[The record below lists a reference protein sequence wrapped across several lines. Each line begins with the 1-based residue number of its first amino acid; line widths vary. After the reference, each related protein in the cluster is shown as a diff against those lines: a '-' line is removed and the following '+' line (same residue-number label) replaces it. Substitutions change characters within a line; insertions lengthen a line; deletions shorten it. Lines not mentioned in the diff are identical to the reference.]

1 MLKMNERIADER
13 IAEFDAKFATIQP
26 KPKLTMKDVEALQK
40 YGEDWVSDLE
50 MYMIVKIETKGDVV
64 RK

>member
-1 MLKMNERIADER
+1 MLKMNERIADGR
-13 IAEFDAKFATIQP
+13 IAELDAKFAKI
-26 KPKLTMKDVEALQK
+26 KPKLTIKDVEALQK

-50 MYMIVKIETKGDVV
+50 MYMIVKIATKGEVV

>member
-1 MLKMNERIADER
+1 MLKSTEKIAERIAQ
-13 IAEFDAKFATIQP
+13 FDDKFSKIKP
-26 KPKLTMKDVEALQK
+26 SPKLTIKDVEALQK

-50 MYMIVKIETKGDVV
+50 MYMIMKIATKGEVV